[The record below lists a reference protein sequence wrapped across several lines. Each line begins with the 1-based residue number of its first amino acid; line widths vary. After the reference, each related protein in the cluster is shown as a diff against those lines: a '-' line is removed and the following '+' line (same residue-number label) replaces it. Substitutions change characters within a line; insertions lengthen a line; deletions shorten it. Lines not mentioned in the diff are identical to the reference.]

1 MRLLV
6 FFFAFIVFAK
16 SNAQQIAYPKK
27 IIADLCSSEMYGR
40 GYVNDGVNKA
50 ANYLEQEFKQLKLRK
65 FENSYSQSYSFSVNT
80 FPTNIYCS
88 LDDVVKKAGVDF
100 ILDAGCK
107 SIKGKF
113 NCLHF
118 NMKDSLDK
126 NAIENTQNWCL
137 IGPLKTFDSLSR
149 KMATDDSIKTI
160 PSLGDRKNFE
170 DVSDFVR
177 GTIIV

>member
-1 MRLLV
+1 
-6 FFFAFIVFAK
+6 
-16 SNAQQIAYPKK
+16 
-27 IIADLCSSEMYGR
+27 
-40 GYVNDGVNKA
+40 
-50 ANYLEQEFKQLKLRK
+50 
-65 FENSYSQSYSFSVNT
+65 
-80 FPTNIYCS
+80 
-88 LDDVVKKAGVDF
+88 
-100 ILDAGCK
+100 
-107 SIKGKF
+107 
-113 NCLHF
+113 
-118 NMKDSLDK
+118 MKDSLDK